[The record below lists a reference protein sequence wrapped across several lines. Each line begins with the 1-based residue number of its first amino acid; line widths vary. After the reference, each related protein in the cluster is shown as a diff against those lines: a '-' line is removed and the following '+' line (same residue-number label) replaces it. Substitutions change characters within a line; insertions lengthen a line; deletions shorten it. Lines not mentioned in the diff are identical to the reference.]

1 MNSQNWRQWT
11 TGLLYGVFLGAAF
24 SREVLE
30 GLNRLSDALD
40 TLAHGRPV
48 PRATPE

>member
-40 TLAHGRPV
+40 TLAHGRPA
-48 PRATPE
+48 PPATPE